1 MEEKLEILLDF
12 IEGIEQRLQEAKR
25 DGLEETMDK
34 IKNIEPIWNVDDFE
48 KELERQGLMTKEL
61 EEFIENYMRFDN
73 D

>member
-48 KELERQGLMTKEL
+48 KELERQGLMTEKL